1 MVEHLEQHGAQLEH
15 LESFPAPACPRSKF
29 EAAMLIYL
37 QLRPVDGRDGKTDGR
52 RRAMLDALDGRA
64 TWDQIRHWRRGN
76 ARVPQWA
83 KDLLADKIAKRR
95 QLDASG
101 ESEARAA

>member
-1 MVEHLEQHGAQLEH
+1 MVEHLEQIGAPLEH
-15 LESFPAPACPRSKF
+15 SESFAAPVCPRSKF
-29 EAAMLIYL
+29 EAAILIYL
-37 QLRPVDGRDGKTDGR
+37 QLRPIDGRNGKTDGR